1 MEKTPFDNP
10 AYQSTDELP
19 TKQSPE
25 MNGEATP
32 GPGDIPMTK
41 RQILKNVLV
50 LSFGFMFLFTAFQ
63 SMANLQTSLN
73 KEDGVGAWSLS
84 AIYAALIVSCMF
96 LPKFVIARLGCKW
109 TVPLCMIGY
118 ALYMGANFYAVIWLM
133 TIAGVILGFGAA
145 PMWSAKCTYLTQIG
159 VWYAKLTK
167 QSEDAIINRFFGFFF
182 MMFQTSQIW
191 GNLISSS
198 VFSSRPDNYTDD
210 VINRTVEEL
219 EICGADFCPDY
230 AINNPSFEQPQSKVY
245 TVCGIYLGCAVVA
258 MIIVSLLLD
267 PITLDK
273 EASAED
279 RRLNPGLLVATFRHL
294 FSSPAQMLLIPL
306 TVYSGVEQAFVGG
319 DYTKS
324 YISCTLGIWNIGYV
338 MICYGVTD
346 ALCSFLF
353 GRLVQ
358 YVGHIPFFVLATIV
372 HGGLQIA
379 LLLWKPSQDQVVI
392 FYVIAA
398 FWGMGDAVIQTQI
411 NALYGA
417 LFTENTEAAFANYR
431 LWESVGFVATYA
443 YNDRLCTS
451 KKLYVCLAFLGT
463 GILGYGTVEV
473 MERKKQSKEVSITAA
488 AYKY

>member
-1 MEKTPFDNP
+1 MEKEPVDNP
-10 AYQSTDELP
+10 AFDMT
-19 TKQSPE
+19 
-25 MNGEATP
+25 
-32 GPGDIPMTK
+32 GDIPSKSPPEVNGTATALLRDIPMSRFK
-41 RQILKNVLV
+41 IFKNVLV

-96 LPKFVIARLGCKW
+96 LPKFIIARIGCKW
-109 TVPLCMIGY
+109 TVPVCMIGY
-118 ALYMGANFYAVIWLM
+118 AMYMGANFYAVIWLM
-133 TIAGVILGFGAA
+133 TVAGVILGFGAA
-145 PMWSAKCTYLTQIG
+145 PMWSAKCTYLTQLG
-159 VWYAKLTK
+159 VWYAKMTK

-198 VFSSRPDNYTDD
+198 VFSSKPENFSD
-210 VINRTVEEL
+210 VIHRNSDEL
-219 EICGADFCPDY
+219 AICGADFCPDY
-230 AINNPSFEQPQSKVY
+230 AINNPSFEQPKEKVY
-245 TVCGIYLGCAVVA
+245 IVCGIYLGCAIVA
-258 MIIVSLLLD
+258 MIIVSLFLD

-273 EASAED
+273 GSATD
-279 RRLNPGLLVATFRHL
+279 RGLSVELLIATFKHL
-294 FSSPAQMLLIPL
+294 FSSPAQFLLIPL

-319 DYTKS
+319 DFTKS

-346 ALCSFLF
+346 AVCSFLF

-358 YVGHIPFFVLATIV
+358 YVGHIPFFILATVV
-372 HGGLQIA
+372 HGGLQIV
-379 LLLWKPSQDQVVI
+379 LLLWEPTQDKVVI

-431 LWESVGFVATYA
+431 LWESVGFVMTYG
-443 YNDRLCTS
+443 YNDSLCTNS
-451 KKLYVCLAFLGT
+451 KLYICLAFLGS
-463 GILGYGTVEV
+463 GMLGYTVVEI
-473 MERKKQSKEVSITAA
+473 MERRKKSATAEITTT
-488 AYKY
+488 KF

>member
-1 MEKTPFDNP
+1 MEKNDVDNP
-10 AYQSTDELP
+10 AFDMA
-19 TKQSPE
+19 PE
-25 MNGEATP
+25 MPSKSPPDMNGDATSAP
-32 GPGDIPMTK
+32 YREIPMTK

-50 LSFGFMFLFTAFQ
+50 LSFGFMFLFTAYQ

-96 LPKFVIARLGCKW
+96 LPKFIIARLGCKW

-118 ALYMGANFYAVIWLM
+118 AAYMGANFYAVIWLM

-145 PMWSAKCTYLTQIG
+145 PMWSAKCTYLTQLG
-159 VWYAKLTK
+159 VWYAKMTK

-198 VFSSRPDNYTDD
+198 VFSSKPDNYSDI
-210 VINRTVEEL
+210 INRSAEEL
-219 EICGADFCPDY
+219 DICGADFCPDF
-230 AINNPSFEQPQSKVY
+230 AINNPSFDQPQEKVY
-245 TVCGIYLGCAVVA
+245 IVCGIYLGCAIMA
-258 MIIVSLLLD
+258 MIIVSVFLD
-267 PITLDK
+267 PITLDQ
-273 EASAED
+273 ETSAED
-279 RRLNPGLLVATFRHL
+279 RRLSPKLLIATFKHL
-294 FSSPAQMLLIPL
+294 ISSPAQILLIPL
-306 TVYSGVEQAFVGG
+306 TAYSGVEQAFVGG

-338 MICYGVTD
+338 MICYGVVD
-346 ALCSFLF
+346 AICSFAF

-358 YVGHIPFFVLATIV
+358 YVGHIPFFILATLV

-379 LLLWKPSQDQVVI
+379 LLLWAPDQDQVVI

-398 FWGMGDAVIQTQI
+398 LWGMGDAVIQTQI
-411 NALYGA
+411 NALYGS

-431 LWESVGFVATYA
+431 LWESVGFVMTYA
-443 YNDRLCTS
+443 YNDQLCTHT
-451 KKLYVCLAFLGT
+451 KLYVCLAFLGT
-463 GILGYGTVEV
+463 GMLGYAIVEI
-473 MERKKQSKEVSITAA
+473 MERQKKSHAADITVPQN
-488 AYKY
+488 KI